1 MEVLLATDIDG
12 DFYNRADA
20 VIHVANEQL
29 AKIGRGKVSASCMYA
44 TARFNAWVTA
54 CGCNSAAD
62 MRAAKDETIDYFTKQ
77 YRAMLEEIDR
87 IHRSKFVEYIA
98 GQRGLNYSFKRTA
111 ATGSATIMPTVG
123 SGRLTQALGV

>member
-1 MEVLLATDIDG
+1 LATDVDA

-20 VIHVANEQL
+20 VIHLANEQL

-62 MRAAKDETIDYFTKQ
+62 MRAAREETIDYFTKQ
-77 YRAMLEEIDR
+77 YRAMLEENLDDYID
-87 IHRSKFVEYIA
+87 KYAEYMQTKGA
-98 GQRGLNYSFKRTA
+98 
-111 ATGSATIMPTVG
+111 
-123 SGRLTQALGV
+123 

>member
-1 MEVLLATDIDG
+1 LATDVDA

-20 VIHVANEQL
+20 VIHLANEQL

-62 MRAAKDETIDYFTKQ
+62 MRAAREETIDYFTKQ
-77 YRAMLEEIDR
+77 YRAMLEENLDDYID
-87 IHRSKFVEYIA
+87 KFAEYMQA
-98 GQRGLNYSFKRTA
+98 RG
-111 ATGSATIMPTVG
+111 V
-123 SGRLTQALGV
+123 